1 MATWP
6 PPLTIIWNCI
16 EALPIPHQAACKR
29 LQAAYFKVQY
39 HAEIAILN
47 HLYNLSINEQF
58 FPYDSI

>member
-1 MATWP
+1 MLRHCSDAQIRLSKT
-6 PPLTIIWNCI
+6 
-16 EALPIPHQAACKR
+16 QAACKH

-39 HAEIAILN
+39 HVEIAILN

>member
-1 MATWP
+1 MHLMLVMLRHCSNAQIRLSKT
-6 PPLTIIWNCI
+6 
-16 EALPIPHQAACKR
+16 QAACKQ

-39 HAEIAILN
+39 HVEIAILN

>member
-1 MATWP
+1 MHLMLVMLRHCSNAQIRLSKT
-6 PPLTIIWNCI
+6 
-16 EALPIPHQAACKR
+16 QAACKH

-39 HAEIAILN
+39 HVEIAILN